1 MKKIK
6 HSFLRSS
13 NWLLAGILG
22 IFGFT
27 NTSCK
32 MEYGTPERDYVIKG
46 KVMDSETKKPV
57 KGIKVETY
65 RCYGAIDTTDI
76 QGSFL
81 LKIWEEGS
89 VDKIGTK
96 FSDIDGIENGLYP
109 SDTII
114 DIDMKDAKRTKP
126 KSGNWYQGE
135 FTKTVEIEL
144 PKILENE

>member
-27 NTSCK
+27 NTGCFK
-32 MEYGTPERDYVIKG
+32 TDYGTPEADYVIKG
-46 KVMDSETKKPV
+46 KVIDSETKKPV
-57 KGIKVETY
+57 KGIKVEAY
-65 RCYGAIDTTDI
+65 RHYVTIDTTDI

-81 LKIWEEGS
+81 LKTGRTES
-89 VDKIGTK
+89 YDKIRTH

-114 DIDMKDAKRTKP
+114 EIDMRDAKKT
-126 KSGNWYQGE
+126 KSGKGWYEGE

-144 PKILENE
+144 PKISENE